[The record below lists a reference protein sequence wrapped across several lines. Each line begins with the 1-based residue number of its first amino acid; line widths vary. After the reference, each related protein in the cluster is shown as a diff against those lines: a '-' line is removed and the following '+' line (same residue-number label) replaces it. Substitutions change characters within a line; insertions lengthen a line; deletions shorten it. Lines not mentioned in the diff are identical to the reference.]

1 MKQLYLISAIFFFF
15 SATVSA
21 QEGWTTQTSPSASI
35 LSGIYAIDSLNVWAV
50 GQNGL
55 IVHTTDGGV
64 SWDSVPSGTSRRLTT
79 VEFIDAETGFVG
91 GEEDE
96 SSPPFTDYL
105 VQRTTD
111 GGATWE
117 FQELIGG
124 DQLTITDIDFV
135 PGPPGESIRGY
146 SIAGLANTWRTD
158 HMGDPW
164 EHTSGNCGEGNFN
177 SCCFVDS
184 VTGWYVG
191 TPAMGNEYTI
201 MHTTDGGDTFVEQT
215 DPVGIKLNGVCF
227 ATPLKGV
234 AVGNSGTAIYTSD
247 GGETWEQSMDEDLG
261 YNTWFSVY
269 LTESGKA
276 WTVGNKGLI
285 LYSSDWGHTWEP
297 QESGVTQPLWEVYFV
312 NDHEGWIVGGLT
324 SGLILHTKNGGGANT
339 TGVGNVGEGQA
350 ISFKLGQN
358 YPNPFR
364 TSTQI
369 SYTLIRSGHVSL
381 KIYDLSGREIQT
393 LVNEVKNAGEHT
405 VQWDA
410 DSFGNGLYFYKLKVN
425 DEPSELKKMVL
436 AR

>member
-1 MKQLYLISAIFFFF
+1 
-15 SATVSA
+15 
-21 QEGWTTQTSPSASI
+21 
-35 LSGIYAIDSLNVWAV
+35 
-50 GQNGL
+50 
-55 IVHTTDGGV
+55 
-64 SWDSVPSGTSRRLTT
+64 
-79 VEFIDAETGFVG
+79 
-91 GEEDE
+91 
-96 SSPPFTDYL
+96 
-105 VQRTTD
+105 
-111 GGATWE
+111 
-117 FQELIGG
+117 
-124 DQLTITDIDFV
+124 
-135 PGPPGESIRGY
+135 
-146 SIAGLANTWRTD
+146 
-158 HMGDPW
+158 
-164 EHTSGNCGEGNFN
+164 
-177 SCCFVDS
+177 
-184 VTGWYVG
+184 
-191 TPAMGNEYTI
+191 
-201 MHTTDGGDTFVEQT
+201 
-215 DPVGIKLNGVCF
+215 
-227 ATPLKGV
+227 
-234 AVGNSGTAIYTSD
+234 
-247 GGETWEQSMDEDLG
+247 MDEDLG